1 MINIGLDLSINSSG
15 ICIEHNGKYQWLLV
29 VAAEKPDKMC
39 LKLSELNDVT
49 VITYERTGDNLKDG
63 ARVGRIIVEAV
74 KELQRIWKD
83 NELTVV
89 KEDYAYSAQ
98 WNTLVQLVEHSSM
111 IVYSIETELD
121 VAVHKIAPKHIKKA
135 FTNNGN
141 ASKTDMHNAFCRE
154 DLKGPFHNFCK
165 QWNKEQKH
173 VNDCIDSYAILKTI
187 EKEDE
192 LTSKTTTQ
200 DTTNK
205 DNV

>member
-39 LKLSELNDVT
+39 RKLSELNDVT

-63 ARVGRIIVEAV
+63 ARVGKIIVESI

-83 NELTVV
+83 NDLTVV

-111 IVYSIETELD
+111 IVYSIETELNST
-121 VAVHKIAPKHIKKA
+121 VHKIAPKHIKKA

-141 ASKTDMHNAFCRE
+141 ASKTDMHCTFCRE

-173 VNDCIDSYAILKTI
+173 VNDCIDAYAILKTI

-192 LTSKTTTQ
+192 LTSKTKTQ
-200 DTTNK
+200 TETD
-205 DNV
+205 